1 MEQNVAFPIHRYIKL
16 TSSLGKI
23 ALAKPSKWSVA
34 TLKAVTSKIN
44 LPEDEFIK
52 HVIYCSQW
60 SDDKIN
66 KYSFDSIGE
75 LDSEEFNS
83 LFLNFINSDEA
94 LLQESNASRLAT
106 TYGEALKILK
116 SHIEN
121 TTANLGLHMLG
132 MMLHVSIQRSWL
144 GALEGDAKARST
156 NLSDLSSSFRKVAED
171 YPIYSKNLKEL
182 SYLKDFDTYKADF
195 IFLCDRLNMLVE
207 KARSFDMWLPS
218 RYSTMA
224 IKELIAI
231 DPSKL
236 DRQQI
241 EFVIFKSVDAD
252 IDEKIFPSWKNSVL
266 FEGREQIIEEAFSA
280 HKSKLFAPSITCFL
294 TQLDH
299 VVLEIARLLKVDK
312 KRRNA
317 ILFGM

>member
-34 TLKAVTSKIN
+34 TLEAVTSKIN

-60 SDDKIN
+60 SDNKIN

-156 NLSDLSSSFRKVAED
+156 NLSDLSSSFRKVAGD
-171 YPIYSKNLKEL
+171 YPIYS
-182 SYLKDFDTYKADF
+182 
-195 IFLCDRLNMLVE
+195 
-207 KARSFDMWLPS
+207 
-218 RYSTMA
+218 
-224 IKELIAI
+224 
-231 DPSKL
+231 
-236 DRQQI
+236 
-241 EFVIFKSVDAD
+241 
-252 IDEKIFPSWKNSVL
+252 
-266 FEGREQIIEEAFSA
+266 
-280 HKSKLFAPSITCFL
+280 
-294 TQLDH
+294 
-299 VVLEIARLLKVDK
+299 
-312 KRRNA
+312 
-317 ILFGM
+317 